1 MSCLEV
7 SDMSRQMKDSG
18 IGWIGQIPTEWEVK
32 RLKYLFDFGKGL
44 PITKDNLVNEGT
56 PVISYGQIHA
66 KFNTRVSLDEK
77 LFRYV
82 KDSYIETNKNS
93 LVKEGDII
101 VADTSEDLEGC
112 GNSAYVDRNMT
123 LFAGYHTIVLK
134 SKNGSDN
141 KYLAYQMNTDS
152 WRNQI
157 RCKVFG
163 VKIFSI
169 TKKILNDVTYIVPSI
184 SEKEEIV
191 EYLDEKCAYI
201 DSVIEKTK
209 ETIEEYK
216 KLKQSII
223 TQAVTKGVRG
233 DRPMKDSGIE
243 CVKEI
248 PFEWKVMKVRNIGVL
263 QNGISKSGEC
273 FGKGYPFVSYV
284 DVYNNFVVPT
294 EVDGLVETTD
304 EEREKYSVEK
314 GDIFFTRTSETIE
327 EVGISSV
334 CEKTISNA
342 TFAGFLIRVR
352 PFSNEINTSFAK
364 YYFRSEHLRLYL
376 SKEMNLVTRASMS
389 QGLLKG
395 MPVLVPTMNEQLQI
409 AKYLDKKCSNIDL
422 IIEKKEALIEEI
434 SMYKKSLIYE
444 YVTGKKEV
452 PQND

>member
-1 MSCLEV
+1 
-7 SDMSRQMKDSG
+7 MSRQMKDSG
-18 IGWIGQIPTEWEVK
+18 IEWIGQIPAEWEVK

-134 SKNGSDN
+134 SKNGSNN

-163 VKIFSI
+163 VKLFSI

-201 DSVIEKTK
+201 DSVIDKTK
-209 ETIEEYK
+209 ESIEEYK

-233 DRPMKDSGIE
+233 DRPMKDSGI
-243 CVKEI
+243 KWIGMI
-248 PFEWKVMKVRNIGVL
+248 PAEWNVSLLKYSIEWKSKKGYSDAMVL
-263 QNGISKSGEC
+263 SLYRDLGIIPKNSRDDNHNVTSLDKSGYKYVELGDLVINKMKAWQGSLAVSEYIGIVSPAYHVC
-273 FGKGYPFVSYV
+273 RIVDKRIDGKYLHY
-284 DVYNNFVVPT
+284 
-294 EVDGLVETTD
+294 L
-304 EEREKYSVEK
+304 
-314 GDIFFTRTSETIE
+314 
-327 EVGISSV
+327 
-334 CEKTISNA
+334 
-342 TFAGFLIRVR
+342 
-352 PFSNEINTSFAK
+352 
-364 YYFRSEHLRLYL
+364 LRNHLYL
-376 SKEMNLVTRASMS
+376 PEYRRLSTGLRIGQWDLSFDDFKNLPFIIPDMEEQKAI
-389 QGLLKG
+389 
-395 MPVLVPTMNEQLQI
+395 VL
-409 AKYLDKKCSNIDL
+409 YLDNKCSEIDQ
-422 IIEKKEALIEEI
+422 IVQKKEKLIDEI
-434 SMYKKSLIYE
+434 TNYKKSIIYE

-452 PQND
+452 PNS